1 MKMINDN
8 AAKMKS
14 RYEVKYDANILKSS
28 KDPKNGGDSLD

>member
-14 RYEVKYDANILKSS
+14 RYEVKYDANIIKSS
-28 KDPKNGGDSLD
+28 KDPRNGEDSSD